1 MKKLFGTDGI
11 RGIAN
16 KEPITAETV
25 FHIGRTGAYLF
36 KDEANPRIL
45 IGKDTRISG
54 DMLEAA
60 LIAGICSTGVDVLRV
75 GIVPTPVVAYLTRVY
90 HANCGIVISASHN
103 PFDHNGI
110 KYIRGDGFKFSDSE
124 EEEIER
130 IYFKNHSSDEWPTK
144 KNIGRVKELAG
155 AIERYIDYIKN
166 TLPPKFTLKRY
177 KIVLDCANGASFMI
191 APRVFAELGA
201 EMITIN
207 DKPNGTNI
215 NFNCGSVYPASLR
228 EEVLRQKA
236 NLGFSYD
243 GDADRVIA
251 VDEKGNIVDGDQIMA
266 ICALNLIKKTQLPN
280 KTVVTTL
287 MSNIS
292 FDKAIE
298 KAGGKV
304 IRTNI
309 GDRYVLEMMKKVK
322 TVLGGEQSGHIIFS
336 RYSTT
341 GDGLLTSLQLM
352 KVLLEEEKPLSNLAS
367 VMEKYPQIILNY
379 EVKDKE
385 RFFKNV
391 CIKKFIKE
399 IENELDGKGRIFV
412 RASGTEPL
420 IRILLEGED
429 KNKLEKISQ
438 DLREVIEKEDIS
450 IVNSR

>member
-16 KEPITAETV
+16 REPITAEV
-25 FHIGRTGAYLF
+25 IFHIGRAGAHLF
-36 KDEANPRIL
+36 KDKADPKIL

-60 LIAGICSTGVDVLRV
+60 LIAGICSAGVDVLRV
-75 GIVPTPVVAYLTRVY
+75 GIAPTPVVAYLTRAY

-110 KYIRGDGFKFSDSE
+110 KYIRGDGFKFSDLE
-124 EEEIER
+124 EEEIEI
-130 IYFKNHSSDEWPTK
+130 IYFENHSKDEWPTK
-144 KNIGRVKELAG
+144 KNIGRIKELSEG
-155 AIERYIDYIKN
+155 EEKYIDYIKS
-166 TLPPKFTLKRY
+166 TLPSKFTLKGY
-177 KIVLDCANGASFMI
+177 KIVLDCANGASYLI
-191 APRVFAELGA
+191 APRVYTELGA
-201 EMITIN
+201 EIITIN
-207 DKPNGTNI
+207 DKPNGINI
-215 NFNCGSVYPASLR
+215 NYNCGSVHPDFLR
-228 EEVLRQKA
+228 KEVLKQKA
-236 NLGFSYD
+236 DLGFSYD

-251 VDEKGNIVDGDQIMA
+251 VDEKGNIVDGDQIMT
-266 ICALNLIKKTQLPN
+266 ICALNLIKKAQLPN

-287 MSNIS
+287 MSNIG
-292 FDKAIE
+292 FDRAIE
-298 KAGGKV
+298 KAGGRV

-336 RYSTT
+336 QYSTT

-352 KVLLEEEKPLSNLAS
+352 KVLREEEESLSNLAS

-385 RFFKNV
+385 RFFKNI

-399 IENELDGKGRIFV
+399 IEKELDGKGRIFV

-438 DLREVIEKEDIS
+438 DLREVIEKEDI
-450 IVNSR
+450 

>member
-16 KEPITAETV
+16 REPITAEV
-25 FHIGRTGAYLF
+25 IFHIGRAGAHLF
-36 KDEANPRIL
+36 KDKAGPKIL

-60 LIAGICSTGVDVLRV
+60 LIAGICSAGVDVLRV
-75 GIVPTPVVAYLTRVY
+75 GIAPTPVVAYLTRAY

-130 IYFKNHSSDEWPTK
+130 IYFENHSKNEWPTE
-144 KNIGRVKELAG
+144 KNIGRLKELSEG
-155 AIERYIDYIKN
+155 EEKYINYIKS
-166 TLPPKFTLKRY
+166 TLPSKFTLKGY
-177 KIVLDCANGASFMI
+177 KIVLDCANGASYLI
-191 APRVFAELGA
+191 TPRVFTELGA
-201 EMITIN
+201 EIITIN
-207 DKPNGTNI
+207 DKPNGINI
-215 NFNCGSVYPASLR
+215 NYNCGSVHPTSLR
-228 EEVLRQKA
+228 KEVLRQKA
-236 NLGFSYD
+236 DLGFSYD

-266 ICALNLIKKTQLPN
+266 ICALNLIKKAQLPN

-287 MSNIS
+287 MSNIG
-292 FDKAIE
+292 FDRAIE
-298 KAGGKV
+298 KVGGRVIKV
-304 IRTNI
+304 NI

-336 RYSTT
+336 QYSTT

-352 KVLLEEEKPLSNLAS
+352 KVLREEEKPLSNLAS

-379 EVKDKE
+379 EVKEKE
-385 RFFKNV
+385 RFFKNI

-399 IENELDGKGRIFV
+399 IEKELDGKGRIFV

-438 DLREVIEKEDIS
+438 DFREVIEKEDI
-450 IVNSR
+450 

>member
-1 MKKLFGTDGI
+1 MRKLFGTDGI

-16 KEPITAETV
+16 REPITAEV
-25 FHIGRTGAYLF
+25 IFHIGRAGAYLF
-36 KDEANPRIL
+36 KDKDNPKIL
-45 IGKDTRISG
+45 IGRDTRISG

-60 LIAGICSTGVDVLRV
+60 LIAGICSMGVNVLRA
-75 GIVPTPVVAYLTRVY
+75 GITPTPVVAYLTRAY
-90 HANCGIVISASHN
+90 NANCGIVISASHN

-130 IYFKNHSSDEWPTK
+130 IYFENHSKDEWPTK
-144 KNIGRVKELAG
+144 KNIGRVKELSEG
-155 AIERYIDYIKN
+155 EEKYIDYIKS
-166 TLPPKFTLKRY
+166 TLPSKFTLKGY
-177 KIVLDCANGASFMI
+177 KIVLDCANGASYLI
-191 APRVFAELGA
+191 TPHVFKELGA
-201 EMITIN
+201 EIITIN
-207 DKPNGTNI
+207 DKPNGINI
-215 NFNCGSVYPASLR
+215 NFNCGSIHPASLR
-228 EEVLRQKA
+228 KEVLRQKA
-236 NLGFSYD
+236 DLGFSYD

-251 VDEKGNIVDGDQIMA
+251 IDEKGNIVDGDQIMA
-266 ICALNLIKKTQLPN
+266 ICALNLIKKAQLPN

-287 MSNIS
+287 MSNIG
-292 FDKAIE
+292 FDRAIE

-336 RYSTT
+336 QYSTT

-352 KVLLEEEKPLSNLAS
+352 KVLREEEKPLSNLAS

-391 CIKKFIKE
+391 CIKNFIKE
-399 IENELDGKGRIFV
+399 IEKELDGKGRIFV

-438 DLREVIEKEDIS
+438 DLREVIKKEDI
-450 IVNSR
+450 

>member
-16 KEPITAETV
+16 KEPITADV
-25 FHIGRTGAYLF
+25 AFHIGRTGAYLF
-36 KDEANPRIL
+36 KDEANPGIL

-60 LIAGICSTGVDVLRV
+60 LIAGICSAGVDVLRV
-75 GIVPTPVVAYLTRVY
+75 GIVPTPVVAYLTRAY

-110 KYIRGDGFKFSDSE
+110 KYIRGDGFKLSDSE

-130 IYFKNHSSDEWPTK
+130 IYFENHSRDEWPTK

-177 KIVLDCANGASFMI
+177 KIVLDCANGASFII

-201 EMITIN
+201 EMIAIN

-215 NFNCGSVYPASLR
+215 NFNCGSVHPASLR
-228 EEVLRQKA
+228 KEVLRQKA
-236 NLGFSYD
+236 DLGFSYD
-243 GDADRVIA
+243 GDGDRVIA

-266 ICALNLIKKTQLPN
+266 ICALNLIKKIQLPN

-287 MSNIS
+287 MSNIG
-292 FDKAIE
+292 FDRAIE

-309 GDRYVLEMMKKVK
+309 GDRYVSEMMKKIK
-322 TVLGGEQSGHIIFS
+322 TILGGEQSGHIIFS
-336 RYSTT
+336 QYSTT

-352 KVLLEEEKPLSNLAS
+352 KVLCEEEKPLSNLAS
-367 VMEKYPQIILNY
+367 VMEKYPQIILNC
-379 EVKDKE
+379 EVNDKE
-385 RFFKNV
+385 QFFKND
-391 CIKKFIKE
+391 CIKKYIKE
-399 IENELDGKGRIFV
+399 IEEELDGKGRIFI
-412 RASGTEPL
+412 RASGTESL

-429 KNKLEKISQ
+429 IDKLEKISQ
-438 DLREVIEKEDIS
+438 GLRGVIEKENI
-450 IVNSR
+450 

>member
-16 KEPITAETV
+16 KEPITAETA

-36 KDEANPRIL
+36 KDEDNPRIL

-60 LIAGICSTGVDVLRV
+60 LIAGICSAGVDVLRV

-90 HANCGIVISASHN
+90 HASCGIVISASHN

-130 IYFKNHSSDEWPTK
+130 IYFENHSRDEWPAK

-266 ICALNLIKKTQLPN
+266 ICALNLFQKTQLPY

-287 MSNIS
+287 MSNTS
-292 FDKAIE
+292 FDRAIE

-322 TVLGGEQSGHIIFS
+322 PELGGEQSGHIIFL

-391 CIKKFIKE
+391 CINKYIKE

-420 IRILLEGED
+420 IRILLEGENE
-429 KNKLEKISQ
+429 NKLKKISQ
-438 DLREVIEKEDIS
+438 DLEELIKKEDI
-450 IVNSR
+450 

>member
-16 KEPITAETV
+16 REPITAEV
-25 FHIGRTGAYLF
+25 IFHIGRAGAYLF
-36 KDEANPRIL
+36 KDKTDPKML

-54 DMLEAA
+54 GMLEAA
-60 LIAGICSTGVDVLRV
+60 LIAGICSAGVDVLRV
-75 GIVPTPVVAYLTRVY
+75 GIAPTPVVAYLTRAY

-103 PFDHNGI
+103 PFDYNGI

-130 IYFKNHSSDEWPTK
+130 IYFENHSKDEWPTK
-144 KNIGRVKELAG
+144 ENIGRVKELAE
-155 AIERYIDYIKN
+155 AIERYIDYIKH
-166 TLPPKFTLKRY
+166 TLPPKFKLKGH

-191 APRVFAELGA
+191 APRVFTELGA
-201 EMITIN
+201 EIITTN
-207 DKPNGTNI
+207 DKPNGINI
-215 NFNCGSVYPASLR
+215 NFDCGSVHPASLR
-228 EEVLRQKA
+228 KEVLRQKA
-236 NLGFSYD
+236 DLGFSYD

-251 VDEKGNIVDGDQIMA
+251 VDEKGNIIDGDQIMA
-266 ICALNLIKKTQLPN
+266 ICALNLIKKAQLPN

-287 MSNIS
+287 MSNIG
-292 FDKAIE
+292 FDRAIE

-309 GDRYVLEMMKKVK
+309 GDRYVLEMMDKVK
-322 TVLGGEQSGHIIFS
+322 AVLGGEQSGHIIFS
-336 RYSTT
+336 QYSTT

-352 KVLLEEEKPLSNLAS
+352 KVLREEGEPLSNLAS
-367 VMEKYPQIILNY
+367 VMEKYPQIILNC

-385 RFFKNV
+385 QFFKNV

-399 IENELDGKGRIFV
+399 IEEELDGKGRIFV

-429 KNKLEKISQ
+429 KNKLEKITQ
-438 DLREVIEKEDIS
+438 DLREVIKKEDI
-450 IVNSR
+450 

>member
-16 KEPITAETV
+16 REPITAEV
-25 FHIGRTGAYLF
+25 IFHIGRAGAYLF
-36 KDEANPRIL
+36 KDKVNPKIL
-45 IGKDTRISG
+45 IGRDTRISS
-54 DMLEAA
+54 DMLESA
-60 LIAGICSTGVDVLRV
+60 LIAGICSMGVNVLRA
-75 GIVPTPVVAYLTRVY
+75 GIIPTPVVAYLAKAY

-110 KYIRGDGFKFSDSE
+110 KYIGGDGFKFSDSK

-130 IYFKNHSSDEWPTK
+130 IYFENHSKDEWPTK
-144 KNIGRVKELAG
+144 NNIGRVKELPEATD
-155 AIERYIDYIKN
+155 RYIDYIKN
-166 TLPPKFTLKRY
+166 TLPPKFTLKGY
-177 KIVLDCANGASFMI
+177 KIVLDCANGASFII
-191 APRVFAELGA
+191 APRVFKELGA
-201 EMITIN
+201 EIITIN
-207 DKPNGTNI
+207 DKPSGTNI
-215 NFNCGSVYPASLR
+215 NYNCGSVHPASLR
-228 EEVLRQKA
+228 KEVLRQKA
-236 NLGFSYD
+236 DLGFSYD

-251 VDEKGNIVDGDQIMA
+251 VDEKGNIVDGDQMMA
-266 ICALNLIKKTQLPN
+266 ICALNLIKKAQLPN

-287 MSNIS
+287 MSNIG
-292 FDKAIE
+292 FDRAIK

-336 RYSTT
+336 QYSTT

-352 KVLLEEEKPLSNLAS
+352 KVLREEEKPLSNLAS

-379 EVKDKE
+379 EVKDNE

-399 IENELDGKGRIFV
+399 IEEELDGKGRIFV

-438 DLREVIEKEDIS
+438 DLREVIEKEDI
-450 IVNSR
+450 

>member
-1 MKKLFGTDGI
+1 
-11 RGIAN
+11 
-16 KEPITAETV
+16 
-25 FHIGRTGAYLF
+25 
-36 KDEANPRIL
+36 
-45 IGKDTRISG
+45 
-54 DMLEAA
+54 
-60 LIAGICSTGVDVLRV
+60 
-75 GIVPTPVVAYLTRVY
+75 
-90 HANCGIVISASHN
+90 
-103 PFDHNGI
+103 
-110 KYIRGDGFKFSDSE
+110 
-124 EEEIER
+124 
-130 IYFKNHSSDEWPTK
+130 
-144 KNIGRVKELAG
+144 
-155 AIERYIDYIKN
+155 
-166 TLPPKFTLKRY
+166 
-177 KIVLDCANGASFMI
+177 MI

-236 NLGFSYD
+236 DLGFSYD

-251 VDEKGNIVDGDQIMA
+251 ADEKGNIVDGDQIMA

-391 CIKKFIKE
+391 CIKKFIKD
-399 IENELDGKGRIFV
+399 IEEKLNGKGRIFV

-438 DLREVIEKEDIS
+438 DLREVIEKEDI
-450 IVNSR
+450 

>member
-16 KEPITAETV
+16 REPITAEV
-25 FHIGRTGAYLF
+25 IFYIGRAGAYLF
-36 KDEANPRIL
+36 KDEADPKIL
-45 IGKDTRISG
+45 IGRDTRISG

-60 LIAGICSTGVDVLRV
+60 LIAGICSMGVNVLRA
-75 GIVPTPVVAYLTRVY
+75 GIIPTPVVAYLTRIY
-90 HANCGIVISASHN
+90 NANCGVVISASHN

-110 KYIRGDGFKFSDSE
+110 KYIRGNGFKFSDSE

-130 IYFKNHSSDEWPTK
+130 IYFENHSKDEWPTK
-144 KNIGRVKELAG
+144 KNIGRVEELPEG
-155 AIERYIDYIKN
+155 EEKYNDYIKN
-166 TLPPKFTLKRY
+166 TLPPKFTLKGY

-191 APRVFAELGA
+191 APSVFTELGA
-201 EMITIN
+201 EIITIH
-207 DKPNGTNI
+207 DKPNGINI
-215 NFNCGSVYPASLR
+215 NYNCGSVHTASLR
-228 EEVLRQKA
+228 KEVLRQKA
-236 NLGFSYD
+236 DLGFSYD

-266 ICALNLIKKTQLPN
+266 ICTLNLIKKDQLPN

-287 MSNIS
+287 MSNIG
-292 FDKAIE
+292 FDRAIE

-336 RYSTT
+336 QYSTT

-352 KVLLEEEKPLSNLAS
+352 KILREEEKSLSDLAS

-379 EVKDKE
+379 EIKDE
-385 RFFKNV
+385 EQFFKNL
-391 CIKKFIKE
+391 CIKKFIEERKK
-399 IENELDGKGRIFV
+399 ELDGKGRIFV

-429 KNKLEKISQ
+429 EDKLERMSQ
-438 DLREVIEKEDIS
+438 DLRKVIEKEDI
-450 IVNSR
+450 

>member
-16 KEPITAETV
+16 KEPITAEIA

-36 KDEANPRIL
+36 KDEANPGIL

-60 LIAGICSTGVDVLRV
+60 LIAGICSAGVDVLRV
-75 GIVPTPVVAYLTRVY
+75 GIVPTPVVAFLTRAY

-130 IYFKNHSSDEWPTK
+130 IYFENHSKDEWPIK
-144 KNIGRVKELAG
+144 ENIGRIKELTDAS
-155 AIERYIDYIKN
+155 ERYIDYIKD
-166 TLPPKFTLKRY
+166 TLPPKFTLTRF

-191 APRVFAELGA
+191 APRVFSELGA
-201 EMITIN
+201 EVITIN
-207 DKPNGTNI
+207 NLPDGTNI
-215 NFNCGSVYPASLR
+215 NSNCGSVYPASLR
-228 EEVLRQKA
+228 NEVLRQKA
-236 NLGFSYD
+236 DLGFSYD

-251 VDEKGNIVDGDQIMA
+251 IDEKGNIVDGDQIMA
-266 ICALNLIKKTQLPN
+266 ICALNFIKKTQLPN
-280 KTVVTTL
+280 NTIVTTL
-287 MSNIS
+287 MSNIGL
-292 FDKAIE
+292 DRAIE

-336 RYSTT
+336 QYSTT

-352 KVLLEEEKPLSNLAS
+352 KILCEEEKPLSDLAS
-367 VMEKYPQIILNY
+367 VMEKFPQVIMNCEIKN
-379 EVKDKE
+379 KE

-391 CIKKFIKE
+391 NIKKIIKE
-399 IENELDGKGRIFV
+399 IEEELKGKGRIFV
-412 RASGTEPL
+412 RASGTESL
-420 IRILLEGED
+420 VRILLEDDD
-429 KNKLEKISQ
+429 KNRLEKISQ
-438 DLREVIEKEDIS
+438 NLGEMIKREDI
-450 IVNSR
+450 

>member
-16 KEPITAETV
+16 KEPITAEAI
-25 FHIGRTGAYLF
+25 FHIGRAGTYLF
-36 KDEANPRIL
+36 KDEVDPKIL
-45 IGKDTRISG
+45 IGRDTRISG
-54 DMLEAA
+54 DMLESA
-60 LIAGICSTGVDVLRV
+60 LIAGICSMGVNVLRA
-75 GIVPTPVVAYLTRVY
+75 GIIPTPVVAYLTRAY

-130 IYFKNHSSDEWPTK
+130 IYFENHSKDEWPTK

-155 AIERYIDYIKN
+155 AIERYIDNIRN
-166 TLPPKFTLKRY
+166 TLPPKFNLKRY

-191 APRVFAELGA
+191 APRVFTELGA
-201 EMITIN
+201 EIITIN
-207 DKPNGTNI
+207 DKPNGINI
-215 NFNCGSVYPASLR
+215 NFNCGSVHPTSLR
-228 EEVLRQKA
+228 KEVLRQKA
-236 NLGFSYD
+236 DLGFSYD

-266 ICALNLIKKTQLPN
+266 ICALNLIKKAQLPN

-287 MSNIS
+287 MSNIG
-292 FDKAIE
+292 FDRAIE

-336 RYSTT
+336 QYSTT

-352 KVLLEEEKPLSNLAS
+352 KVLREEEKPLSNLAS

-379 EVKDKE
+379 EAKDKE

-391 CIKKFIKE
+391 CIKKFINK

-429 KNKLEKISQ
+429 KNKLEKISKN
-438 DLREVIEKEDIS
+438 LREVIKKEDI
-450 IVNSR
+450 

>member
-16 KEPITAETV
+16 RGPITADV
-25 FHIGRTGAYLF
+25 IFHIGRAGAYLF
-36 KDEANPRIL
+36 KDEVDPKIL

-60 LIAGICSTGVDVLRV
+60 LIAGICSMGVNVLRA
-75 GIVPTPVVAYLTRVY
+75 GITPTPVVAYLTRAY
-90 HANCGIVISASHN
+90 NANCGIVISASHN

-130 IYFKNHSSDEWPTK
+130 IYFENHSKDEWPTK
-144 KNIGRVKELAG
+144 KNIGRVKELSEG
-155 AIERYIDYIKN
+155 EEKYIDYIKS
-166 TLPPKFTLKRY
+166 TLSLKFTLKGY
-177 KIVLDCANGASFMI
+177 KIVLDCANGASYLI
-191 APRVFAELGA
+191 TPRVFTELGA
-201 EMITIN
+201 KIITIN
-207 DKPNGTNI
+207 DKPNGINI
-215 NFNCGSVYPASLR
+215 NFNCGSVHPASLR
-228 EEVLRQKA
+228 KEVLRQKA
-236 NLGFSYD
+236 DLGFSYD

-266 ICALNLIKKTQLPN
+266 ICALNLIKKAQLPN

-287 MSNIS
+287 MSNIG
-292 FDKAIE
+292 FDRAIE

-336 RYSTT
+336 QYSTT

-352 KVLLEEEKPLSNLAS
+352 KVLREEEKPLSNLAS

-385 RFFKNV
+385 RFFKNI

-399 IENELDGKGRIFV
+399 IEKELYGKGRIFV
-412 RASGTEPL
+412 RASGTESL

-438 DLREVIEKEDIS
+438 NLREVIEKEDI
-450 IVNSR
+450 

>member
-11 RGIAN
+11 RGVAN
-16 KEPITAETV
+16 REPMTAEMA
-25 FHIGRTGAYLF
+25 FQIGRAGAYLF
-36 KDEANPRIL
+36 KDEANPVVL

-54 DMLEAA
+54 DMIEAA
-60 LIAGICSTGVDVLRV
+60 LMAGICSIGVNVLKV
-75 GIVPTPVVAYLTRVY
+75 GIVPTPAVAYLTKNY

-110 KYIRGDGFKFSDSE
+110 KFIRGDGFKFSDLE

-130 IYFKNHSSDEWPTK
+130 ICFENHSKDKWPTK
-144 KNIGRVKELAG
+144 KNIGRIKELPEAT
-155 AIERYIDYIKN
+155 ESYIDYIKN
-166 TLPPKFTLKRY
+166 ILPPKFTLKGY
-177 KIVLDCANGASFMI
+177 KIILDCANGASFMI
-191 APRVFAELGA
+191 APRVFTELGA
-201 EMITIN
+201 EIIAIN
-207 DKPNGTNI
+207 DKPNGINI
-215 NFNCGSVYPASLR
+215 NFNCGSVHPASLKK
-228 EEVLRQKA
+228 EVLRQKA
-236 NLGFSYD
+236 DLGFSYD

-266 ICALNLIKKTQLPN
+266 ICALNLIKKARLPN

-287 MSNIS
+287 MSNIG
-292 FDKAIE
+292 FDRAIE

-309 GDRYVLEMMKKVK
+309 GDRYVLEMMKKVE

-336 RYSTT
+336 QYSTT

-352 KVLLEEEKPLSNLAS
+352 KVLREEEKSLSNFAS
-367 VMEKYPQIILNY
+367 VMEKYPQIILNC

-385 RFFKNV
+385 QFFKNV

-399 IENELDGKGRIFV
+399 VEEELDGKGRIFV

-420 IRILLEGED
+420 IRILLEEED

-438 DLREVIEKEDIS
+438 DLREVIEKEDI
-450 IVNSR
+450 

>member
-16 KEPITAETV
+16 REPITAEV
-25 FHIGRTGAYLF
+25 IFYIGRAGAYLF
-36 KDEANPRIL
+36 KDEADPKIL
-45 IGKDTRISG
+45 IGRDTRISG

-60 LIAGICSTGVDVLRV
+60 LIAGICSMGVNVLRA
-75 GIVPTPVVAYLTRVY
+75 GIIPTPVVAYLTRIY
-90 HANCGIVISASHN
+90 NANCGVVISASHN

-110 KYIRGDGFKFSDSE
+110 KYIRGNGFKFSDSE

-130 IYFKNHSSDEWPTK
+130 IYFENHSKDEWPTK
-144 KNIGRVKELAG
+144 KNIGRVEELPEG
-155 AIERYIDYIKN
+155 EEKYNDYIKN
-166 TLPPKFTLKRY
+166 TLPPKFTLKGY

-191 APRVFAELGA
+191 APSVFTELGA
-201 EMITIN
+201 EIITLH
-207 DKPNGTNI
+207 DKPNGINI
-215 NFNCGSVYPASLR
+215 NYNCGSVHPASLR

-236 NLGFSYD
+236 DLGFSYD

-251 VDEKGNIVDGDQIMA
+251 VDEKGNIIDGDQTMT

-287 MSNIS
+287 MSNIG

-309 GDRYVLEMMKKVK
+309 GDRYVSEMMKKVNA
-322 TVLGGEQSGHIIFS
+322 VLGGEQSGHIIFS
-336 RYSTT
+336 QYSTT

-391 CIKKFIKE
+391 CLKKFIKE

-438 DLREVIEKEDIS
+438 NLREVIEKED
-450 IVNSR
+450 V

>member
-16 KEPITAETV
+16 KDPITAEV
-25 FHIGRTGAYLF
+25 AFHIGRTGACLF
-36 KDEANPRIL
+36 KNEANSGIL

-60 LIAGICSTGVDVLRV
+60 LIAGICSAGVDVLRV

-103 PFDHNGI
+103 PYDHNGI
-110 KYIRGDGFKFSDSE
+110 KYIRGDGFKFSDLE
-124 EEEIER
+124 EEEIEK
-130 IYFKNHSSDEWPTK
+130 IYFENHSKDEWPTK
-144 KNIGRVKELAG
+144 KNIGRVKELNG

-207 DKPNGTNI
+207 DMPDGTNI
-215 NFNCGSVYPASLR
+215 NSSCGSVYPASLR
-228 EEVLRQKA
+228 KEVLRQKA
-236 NLGFSYD
+236 DLGFSYD
-243 GDADRVIA
+243 GDGDRVIA

-266 ICALNLIKKTQLPN
+266 ICALNLIKKIQLPN

-287 MSNIS
+287 MSNIG
-292 FDKAIE
+292 FDRAIE

-309 GDRYVLEMMKKVK
+309 GDRYVSEMMKKIK
-322 TVLGGEQSGHIIFS
+322 TILGGEQSGHIIFS
-336 RYSTT
+336 QYSTT

-352 KVLLEEEKPLSNLAS
+352 KVLWEEEKPLSNLAS
-367 VMEKYPQIILNY
+367 VMEKYPQIILNC
-379 EVKDKE
+379 EVNDKE
-385 RFFKNV
+385 QFFKND
-391 CIKKFIKE
+391 CIKKYIKK
-399 IENELDGKGRIFV
+399 IEEELDGKGRIFI
-412 RASGTEPL
+412 RASGTESL

-429 KNKLEKISQ
+429 IDKLEKISQ
-438 DLREVIEKEDIS
+438 GLRGVIEKEDI
-450 IVNSR
+450 

>member
-60 LIAGICSTGVDVLRV
+60 LIAGICSAGVDVLRV

-438 DLREVIEKEDIS
+438 DLREVIEKE
-450 IVNSR
+450 

>member
-16 KEPITAETV
+16 KEPITAETA

-60 LIAGICSTGVDVLRV
+60 LIAGICSAGVDVLRV

-367 VMEKYPQIILNY
+367 VMEKYPQIILNC
-379 EVKDKE
+379 EVNDKE
-385 RFFKNV
+385 QFFKND
-391 CIKKFIKE
+391 CIKKYIKK
-399 IENELDGKGRIFV
+399 IEEELDGKGRIFI
-412 RASGTEPL
+412 RASGTESL

-429 KNKLEKISQ
+429 IDKLEKISQ
-438 DLREVIEKEDIS
+438 GLRGVIEKEDI
-450 IVNSR
+450 

>member
-16 KEPITAETV
+16 KEPITAETA

-60 LIAGICSTGVDVLRV
+60 LIAGICSAGVDVLRV

-90 HANCGIVISASHN
+90 HASCGIVISASHN

-130 IYFKNHSSDEWPTK
+130 IYFANHSRDEWPAK
-144 KNIGRVKELAG
+144 ENIGRVKELTG

-191 APRVFAELGA
+191 VPRVFAELGA
-201 EMITIN
+201 EMIAIN

-215 NFNCGSVYPASLR
+215 NFNCGSVHPASLR

-236 NLGFSYD
+236 DLGFSYD

-266 ICALNLIKKTQLPN
+266 ICALNLFQKTQLPH

-287 MSNIS
+287 MSNTS
-292 FDKAIE
+292 FDRAIE

-322 TVLGGEQSGHIIFS
+322 TVLGGEQSGHIIFL

-391 CIKKFIKE
+391 CINKFIKE

-420 IRILLEGED
+420 IRILLEGENE
-429 KNKLEKISQ
+429 NKLKKISQ
-438 DLREVIEKEDIS
+438 DLEEMIKKEDI
-450 IVNSR
+450 